1 MYEPEIWEG
10 GKIEA
15 GLRKAMSDGT
25 RFFSIQ
31 QTSRIVGVSAYR
43 VYYLVYHYRLDA
55 FLVDGQYRIPWN
67 AISALAE
74 DYRAIVGMYA
84 NIDLLMRELA
94 VPHALRARRLA
105 LAGRRD
111 AALGLLGDACGLLDD
126 LVAWVPNIHADEGR
140 SDPDLMDWYDIPH
153 MGLPEIATGF
163 QWAKLIGTDPFVLG
177 VMGYAQVSYVDMYD
191 WLVEH
196 EVVNLPCGY
205 KVAPVDRD
213 KDQLK
218 LF

>member
-10 GKIEA
+10 GRIEA
-15 GLRKAMSDGT
+15 GLKEAMRDGA

-31 QTSRIVGVSAYR
+31 QTARIVGVSAYR